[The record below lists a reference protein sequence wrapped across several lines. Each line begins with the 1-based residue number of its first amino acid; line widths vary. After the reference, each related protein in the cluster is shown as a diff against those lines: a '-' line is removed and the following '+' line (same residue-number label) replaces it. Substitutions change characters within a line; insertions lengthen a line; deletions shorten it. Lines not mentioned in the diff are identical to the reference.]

1 MAVARFIETDLLKLT
16 HEARENRNYGKW
28 VRVAHNTYI
37 HAGDHGLEL
46 TYHGNRIVFKPYGA
60 LHYEIDNA
68 GWHTVT
74 TSGRLHQITRANG
87 GGMVGIDGGVMRY
100 TSPSGAVNEMYSPLL
115 IDMRTGEVVS
125 H

>member
-1 MAVARFIETDLLKLT
+1 MAVAQLIETNLYELDHK
-16 HEARENRNYGKW
+16 ARCNRNYGKR

-46 TYHGNRIVFKPYGA
+46 TYHGNRIVFKPYGG
-60 LHYEIDNA
+60 LHYEISNA

-87 GGMVGIDGGVMRY
+87 GGTVNIKDGVMRY
-100 TSPSGAVNEMYSPLL
+100 TSPSGAVNEMYSPVL